1 MTSVCFGAELGC
13 KYIYIVCSKTDSL
26 LISAGKKVQV
36 CKHFAKRTI
45 GEVFKWYFIADE
57 AMRLLVQAILSI
69 SGESKKPELQD
80 CLAVRGK
87 TPRSHQDCAQETDSR
102 YMVEYSQQYLTD
114 ETYSHALPQSK
125 NSRCCPG

>member
-1 MTSVCFGAELGC
+1 M
-13 KYIYIVCSKTDSL
+13 
-26 LISAGKKVQV
+26 LISSVKKVQV
-36 CKHFAKRTI
+36 CEHFAKRTI

-80 CLAVRGK
+80 CLAVTGK
-87 TPRSHQDCAQETDSR
+87 TPRSHQDCVQETDSR

>member
-1 MTSVCFGAELGC
+1 
-13 KYIYIVCSKTDSL
+13 
-26 LISAGKKVQV
+26 
-36 CKHFAKRTI
+36 
-45 GEVFKWYFIADE
+45 
-57 AMRLLVQAILSI
+57 MRLLVQAILSI

-80 CLAVRGK
+80 CLAVTGK

>member
-1 MTSVCFGAELGC
+1 M
-13 KYIYIVCSKTDSL
+13 CSKTDSL
-26 LISAGKKVQV
+26 LTSAGKKVQL
-36 CKHFAKRTI
+36 CKHITKRTI
-45 GEVFKWYFIADE
+45 FGELLKCYFIADE

-102 YMVEYSQQYLTD
+102 YMVNI
-114 ETYSHALPQSK
+114 H
-125 NSRCCPG
+125 NST